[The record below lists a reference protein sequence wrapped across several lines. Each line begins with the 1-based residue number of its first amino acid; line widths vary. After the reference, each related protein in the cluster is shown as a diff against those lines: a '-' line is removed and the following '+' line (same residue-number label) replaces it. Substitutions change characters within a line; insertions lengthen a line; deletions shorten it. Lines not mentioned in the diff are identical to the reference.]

1 MHSPRLKILLIDD
14 DPLFLKI
21 LANTFRDNDFAV
33 ITAPDGLAGIRAYL
47 DEKPDAV
54 IVDLVMPKL
63 GGVSTCLEIVR
74 LAGEEEPVLVLLTSM
89 FKGAPHEH
97 EVPEMGA
104 RVHIPKSTNPLD
116 IVIIIEQLLMRRL
129 SKLQSL

>member
-1 MHSPRLKILLIDD
+1 MHSPRPKILLIDD

-21 LANTFRDNDFAV
+21 LADTFRENNFAV
-33 ITAPDGLAGIRAYL
+33 VTAPDGLVGIRAYL
-47 DEKPDAV
+47 DEKPQAV

-63 GGVSTCLEIVR
+63 GGVSTCMEIMR
-74 LAGEEEPVLVLLTSM
+74 LAGTDEPVLVLLTSM
-89 FKGAPHEH
+89 FKGTPHEH

-116 IVIIIEQLLMRRL
+116 IVIIVEQLLMRRQ
-129 SKLQSL
+129 SKLQKR